1 MSFSI
6 SVERLIERWQN
17 EGLIGAQTASRL
29 NLDLEKRR
37 SVFSLGSVL
46 ATLGG
51 ILLGAAVIMLVAAN
65 WQEMPRLMRIGV
77 IFVLIWASYLGGAW
91 RQARGD
97 KVFPAAL
104 YVLGAASFGA
114 GIALVG
120 QMYHISGD
128 VHSAALY
135 WTLGVLASAF
145 LLRAQ
150 ALAAF
155 GAGVACFY
163 LSTFVFAD
171 SNLSGADISYRWVG
185 PLLLLA
191 GVAAALFTRSR
202 HAAHFL
208 ALFSIGW
215 CLLLYAGQENK
226 TVLLLMIV
234 IGIGL
239 ILADGLRH
247 EQLQKLTRFAH
258 PLAAYG
264 LLLVLLS
271 FAILQ
276 LDSVIT
282 YGGVSAGIDRDIL
295 YSMLIL
301 ALSIGAIA
309 ICGRDNGGLRSIAYA
324 AFSIEVLY
332 LAFETVGTMIG
343 TSGFFLTA
351 GILVLL
357 LAAFVRRMESR
368 FGRKQGL
375 EAHP

>member
-51 ILLGAAVIMLVAAN
+51 LLLGAAVIMLVAAN

-150 ALAAF
+150 ALAA
-155 GAGVACFY
+155 
-163 LSTFVFAD
+163 
-171 SNLSGADISYRWVG
+171 
-185 PLLLLA
+185 LA
-191 GVAAALFTRSR
+191 RA
-202 HAAHFL
+202 
-208 ALFSIGW
+208 
-215 CLLLYAGQENK
+215 
-226 TVLLLMIV
+226 
-234 IGIGL
+234 
-239 ILADGLRH
+239 
-247 EQLQKLTRFAH
+247 
-258 PLAAYG
+258 
-264 LLLVLLS
+264 
-271 FAILQ
+271 
-276 LDSVIT
+276 
-282 YGGVSAGIDRDIL
+282 
-295 YSMLIL
+295 
-301 ALSIGAIA
+301 
-309 ICGRDNGGLRSIAYA
+309 
-324 AFSIEVLY
+324 
-332 LAFETVGTMIG
+332 
-343 TSGFFLTA
+343 
-351 GILVLL
+351 
-357 LAAFVRRMESR
+357 
-368 FGRKQGL
+368 
-375 EAHP
+375 

>member
-6 SVERLIERWQN
+6 SVERLIERWQG
-17 EGLIGAQTASRL
+17 EGLIDAETASRL
-29 NLDLEKRR
+29 NADLEKHK

-51 ILLGAAVIMLVAAN
+51 LLLGAAVIMLVAAN

-77 IFVLIWASYLGGAW
+77 IFVLIWVSYLGGAW
-91 RQARGD
+91 RQVQGD
-97 KVFPAAL
+97 RIFPGAL

-120 QMYHISGD
+120 QMYHMSGD
-128 VHSAALY
+128 IHSAAVY
-135 WTLGVLASAF
+135 WVLGVLASAF
-145 LLRAQ
+145 LLRAPV
-150 ALAAF
+150 LAAF

-163 LSTFVFAD
+163 LSTFVFTD
-171 SNLSGADISYRWVG
+171 GSLSSVSYRWVG
-185 PLLLLA
+185 PILLLA
-191 GVAAALFTRSR
+191 GIAAALFTRSR

-208 ALFSIGW
+208 AMFSIGW
-215 CLLLYAGQENK
+215 CLLLYAERENNA
-226 TVLLLMIV
+226 VLLVMIAV
-234 IGIGL
+234 GVGL
-239 ILADGLRH
+239 ILADGFRH

-258 PLAAYG
+258 PLATYG
-264 LLLVLLS
+264 LLLALLS
-271 FAILQ
+271 LAILQ
-276 LDSVIT
+276 FESFFS
-282 YGGVSAGIDRDIL
+282 YAGASMSIGRDIL
-295 YSMLIL
+295 YSMLML

-324 AFSIEVLY
+324 AFSAQVLY

-357 LAAFVRRMESR
+357 LAAFVRRMEGR
-368 FGRKQGL
+368 FGRKRNL
-375 EAHP
+375 EVHP